1 MKQFCAFSLTTLV
14 LHDNVFIRDVWDQ
27 WNPQVS
33 QGSTL
38 TPFSSH
44 FSCWVISATQKAVT
58 TTGTITDLLP
68 VSRVIYP
75 AAIWTSPGNVL
86 EVTTLLS
93 LVLLQSQKLTPTPTP
108 PVPAVYLPLGRLT
121 ASETS
126 WYSQCLALNKYRQTE
141 GTSKVPVCSSAPGP
155 WLGTYSRCHQANLSL
170 GEEETKQPCT
180 TSRILTA
187 FERALLLMPT
197 DHLSLR

>member
-1 MKQFCAFSLTTLV
+1 MSSLRTGNYVLTNLLVLVDSEVSAFSLATLV

-44 FSCWVISATQKAVT
+44 FSSWVISATQKAVT
-58 TTGTITDLLP
+58 TMGTITDLLP

-93 LVLLQSQKLTPTPTP
+93 LVLLQSQKFTHPNTTCSCCVLAPWKVDCIRDFLVF
-108 PVPAVYLPLGRLT
+108 PVPSP
-121 ASETS
+121 
-126 WYSQCLALNKYRQTE
+126 Q
-141 GTSKVPVCSSAPGP
+141 
-155 WLGTYSRCHQANLSL
+155 
-170 GEEETKQPCT
+170 
-180 TSRILTA
+180 
-187 FERALLLMPT
+187 
-197 DHLSLR
+197 